1 MAEAVLESLA
11 SRLMELDGLIQE
23 RDRHVEI
30 SEEDTSNLIKN
41 MENSN
46 TRRKTEYDT
55 KLFCDWLVGVDEQRR
70 LIDIPPG
77 ELDILLSRFFMSA
90 RKADGSNY
98 EPDSLKC
105 IQNSLCRYLKQNNYQ
120 KNINQDI
127 EFDHSRRVMDARRKE
142 LKQAGLGNKKQKAEA
157 FSDEEINILYQ
168 KNLLGKGNY

>member
-11 SRLMELDGLIQE
+11 SRLELDGLIQE

-70 LIDIPPG
+70 LIDIPLG

-90 RKADGSNY
+90 RKADGLITN
-98 EPDSLKC
+98 P
-105 IQNSLCRYLKQNNYQ
+105 I
-120 KNINQDI
+120 I
-127 EFDHSRRVMDARRKE
+127 EVYSEQFVSVPE
-142 LKQAGLGNKKQKAEA
+142 AE
-157 FSDEEINILYQ
+157 
-168 KNLLGKGNY
+168 